1 MTRLAAR
8 RSWQALIVLLWALT
22 AVFFLVRL
30 TGDPTLL
37 YVPENSTQEEIARL
51 RHAFGFDRPLWQQY
65 VQFLAGAFR
74 GDFGSSLRYNQPA
87 LPMVLDRLPNTAE
100 LALATLAIIVG
111 VGIPVGVLAATRRN
125 SWWDTGSMIVAMTG
139 QSMPSYWLGIML
151 ILLFAVRLGWLPA
164 AGRGSLLSVVLP
176 AVTLAAYSTARLA
189 RVVRSEM
196 LEVLGREFVRTA
208 ESKGLRPLAVL
219 RKHALRNAL
228 IPVVTLLGL
237 ELGFLLGG
245 AIIVESVFAWPG
257 VGSLVIQAVNNR
269 DYPVVQADAFL
280 VALIFVMAN
289 LLVDL
294 LYAVLDP
301 RVRYA

>member
-1 MTRLAAR
+1 MAHLAVR

-37 YVPENSTQEEIARL
+37 YVPENSTQEEIAHL
-51 RHAFGFDRPLWQQY
+51 RHAFGFDRPLWEQY
-65 VQFLAGAFR
+65 ARFLSGALR
-74 GDFGSSLRYNQPA
+74 GDFGASLRYDQPA

-100 LALATLAIIVG
+100 LAFATLVIIVG

-125 SWWDTGSMIVAMTG
+125 SWWDTGSMIAAMTG
-139 QSMPSYWLGIML
+139 QSLPSYWLGIML

-164 AGRGSLLSVVLP
+164 AGRGNPLSVILP

-196 LEVLGREFVRTA
+196 LEILGREFVRTA
-208 ESKGLRPLAVL
+208 ESKGLRPVMIL

-269 DYPVVQADAFL
+269 DYPLVQADAFL
-280 VALIFVMAN
+280 VALIFVIAN
-289 LLVDL
+289 LIVDL
-294 LYAVLDP
+294 LYGVLDP
-301 RVRYA
+301 RVRYG